1 MLTEAEKNDMVS
13 KKIALALAKK
23 KSQRLLRVIVLLTC
37 VLSVSSLFADEI
49 LVNPDFETGA
59 LSPWAQARSFSGPE
73 DWAHPVLQ
81 CCENAGDCHNF
92 VDWK

>member
-1 MLTEAEKNDMVS
+1 MVS

-49 LVNPDFETGA
+49 LVNPGFETGA
-59 LSPWAQARSFSGPE
+59 LSPWAQARSFTGPE
-73 DWAHPVLQ
+73 DWNVTSADTHTGEFSATDIGNKEL
-81 CCENAGDCHNF
+81 
-92 VDWK
+92 K